1 MHPMRGYTAFG
12 AMMGGGWYLI
22 KDVICLPHGQDS
34 YMRHLMAYG
43 LLGAL
48 LVGTILHPAN
58 SFWGF
63 VLGSTLGGCML
74 SIYEYTYPK
83 NFELRMKNFDEER
96 RRTLLRQDEESELSG
111 RNFLLTTTNLYP
123 L

>member
-1 MHPMRGYTAFG
+1 
-12 AMMGGGWYLI
+12 
-22 KDVICLPHGQDS
+22 
-34 YMRHLMAYG
+34 
-43 LLGAL
+43 
-48 LVGTILHPAN
+48 
-58 SFWGF
+58 
-63 VLGSTLGGCML
+63 ML

-123 L
+123 LW